1 MFCANTDKPMP
12 NYPLLKKTHPEYSR
26 DEIKEMFDK
35 FCEIDD
41 TGDYRLSADEICVC
55 LKKIGKPVPKR
66 IVQEQIRKFDVR
78 QSGVLEF
85 DEFLNFLRSLGKGGA
100 KGVTSGKTSTVCSIQ

>member
-1 MFCANTDKPMP
+1 
-12 NYPLLKKTHPEYSR
+12 
-26 DEIKEMFDK
+26 MFDK
-35 FCEIDD
+35 FCEIDE

-85 DEFLNFLRSLGKGGA
+85 DEFLNFLRSLGKSGA
-100 KGVTSGKTSTVCSIQ
+100 KGVASGKTSTVCSIQ